1 MNGTRIGYTD
11 GLRKRPFAP
20 ASRAPQGPSR
30 DMARKNDAV
39 GIVAAGGP
47 APGINGIISS
57 ATIEAR
63 NRGKKVVGILDG
75 FKWISRGDASKVM
88 DLDIRNTSRIH
99 TTGGSLI
106 GISRQS
112 PLQSDR
118 TFRNTVLSFRKLGIG
133 SLITIGGDGT
143 MFLAKTFFEH
153 FGGKV
158 QIAHV
163 PKTID
168 NNIPLPDYIPT
179 FGFETARD
187 VGAKIINH
195 IMEEAK
201 TTGRWFLVITMGR
214 RTGHLALGIGQSSAA
229 TITVI
234 PEEFADKKV
243 PLEKVISVLEGA
255 VIKRKSMGREYGVA
269 IVAEGM
275 LDKIKPEDLG
285 LLGKDSMGRIRYLDT
300 NFGQLLKNTL
310 NEKLSEKGVDAEI
323 VHKRI
328 GYELRSADPI
338 PFDVEYTRKLGYCA
352 VKYLLDGGTGSLVY
366 LRKGKMQA
374 TPFSKLADKKTGS
387 MKVRYVDTNT
397 EAYEV
402 SQKYMIKIT
411 PEDLKKTKT
420 LKELSDQTNLS
431 PAKFR
436 RHFSKIFQ

>member
-1 MNGTRIGYTD
+1 
-11 GLRKRPFAP
+11 
-20 ASRAPQGPSR
+20 
-30 DMARKNDAV
+30 MARKNDAI

-63 NRGKKVVGILDG
+63 NRGKKVIGILDG
-75 FKWISRGDASKVM
+75 FKWISRADTSKVV
-88 DLDIRNTSRIH
+88 DLDIQNTSRIH
-99 TTGGSLI
+99 TTGGSFI

-112 PLQSDR
+112 PLQNDQ
-118 TFRNTVLSFRKLGIG
+118 TFRNTVSSFRKLGIG

-143 MFLAKTFFEH
+143 LFLAKTFFEH

-168 NNIPLPDYIPT
+168 NNIALPDYIPT

-214 RTGHLALGIGQSSAA
+214 RTGHLALGIGQSSGA

-234 PEEFADKKV
+234 PEEFGKKKV
-243 PLEKVISVLEGA
+243 PFEKVISVLEGA

-269 IVAEGM
+269 VLAEGM

-285 LLGKDSMGRIRYLDT
+285 VMGKDSMGRIRYLDT

-310 NEKLSEKGVDAEI
+310 SEKLSEKGVDAEI

-338 PFDVEYTRKLGYCA
+338 PFDVDYTRKLGYCA
-352 VKYLLDGGTGSLVY
+352 VKYLLDGGAGALVY
-366 LRKGKMQA
+366 LRRGKMQA
-374 TPFSKLADKKTGS
+374 TPFSKLVDEKTDR

-411 PEDLKKTKT
+411 PEDLGKTKT
-420 LKELSDQTNLS
+420 LKELSGQTNLS

-436 RHFSKIFQ
+436 RYFSKNFQ